1 MQARDDASVRMRGRR
16 GLPARHA
23 FELSPAQIELP
34 IVATATRA
42 DAQIVQT
49 PAEHIERTGADLE
62 TRQRQRP
69 GVDAGIELL
78 AQREPAVEIELID
91 VPTDP
96 QTATIGHAGG
106 LAQRKQ
112 RALDNGTSSRQASLH
127 RQPAEPA
134 VAEQQQI
141 GSGFGL
147 AALDAKRHRF
157 ARRLGRRH
165 RQIHRDPFQRGVER
179 PVRSVRRDIERELPV
194 GGAGQTRGKDLLRIL
209 GTQQPDVGAALG
221 VHAHAAD
228 RTRYRQPCR
237 TAEDLGGQRRA
248 ADFTPRKCELAIDL
262 ARERECRRR
271 T

>member
-1 MQARDDASVRMRGRR
+1 MQARDDAAVRMRRRR

-23 FELSPAQIELP
+23 FELAPAQIELP
-34 IVATATRA
+34 IVAAATRG
-42 DAQIVQT
+42 DVQIVQP

-69 GVDAGIELL
+69 GVDAGIDLL

-91 VPTDP
+91 VAADP
-96 QTATIGHAGG
+96 QTATIGRAGG

-112 RALDNGTSSRQASLH
+112 RALGDGTGSGQASLH
-127 RQPAEPA
+127 RQPAQPA
-134 VAEQQQI
+134 IAELQQI
-141 GSGFGL
+141 GGGFGL
-147 AALDAKRHRF
+147 AALDAKRHRL

-165 RQIHRDPFQRGVER
+165 RQIDRDAFQRGVER

-194 GGAGQTRGKDLLRIL
+194 GGAGQTRGQDLLRIL
-209 GTQQPDVGAALG
+209 GTQQTDVGAALR
-221 VHAHAAD
+221 VDAHAAD
-228 RTRYRQPCR
+228 GARYRQPCR

-248 ADFTPRKCELAIDL
+248 VDFAPRKRELAVEL